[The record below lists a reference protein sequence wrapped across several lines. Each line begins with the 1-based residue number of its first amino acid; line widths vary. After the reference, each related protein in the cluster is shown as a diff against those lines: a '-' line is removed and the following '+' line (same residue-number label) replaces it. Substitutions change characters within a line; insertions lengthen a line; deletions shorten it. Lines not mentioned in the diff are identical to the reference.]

1 MGVKERR
8 LREKVA
14 LREEILE
21 AARELFV
28 KEGYESVSMRRLA
41 QEIEYSP
48 TTIYLYFRDKQD
60 LIHQLCD
67 ETFSLLIRRLK
78 DLHLDLGDPLEGLR
92 KAGYAYVQFG
102 LEHPDHYRATFV
114 IPHCHEE
121 MVGLTPEELEA
132 DSGMQCFNSLRM
144 GVAECI
150 RLGYFKPVD
159 IETTSQAIWANLHG
173 ITSLLIGNGKFPWV
187 DKPTLVKFTV
197 DTMIDGL
204 LAKPAV

>member
-1 MGVKERR
+1 
-8 LREKVA
+8 
-14 LREEILE
+14 
-21 AARELFV
+21 
-28 KEGYESVSMRRLA
+28 
-41 QEIEYSP
+41 
-48 TTIYLYFRDKQD
+48 
-60 LIHQLCD
+60 
-67 ETFSLLIRRLK
+67 
-78 DLHLDLGDPLEGLR
+78 
-92 KAGYAYVQFG
+92 
-102 LEHPDHYRATFV
+102 
-114 IPHCHEE
+114 
-121 MVGLTPEELEA
+121 
-132 DSGMQCFNSLRM
+132 MQCFNSLRM

>member
-28 KEGYESVSMRRLA
+28 KEGYESVSMRRIA

-67 ETFSLLIRRLK
+67 ETFSLLIKTLK

-121 MVGLTPEELEA
+121 MAGLTEKELEN

-173 ITSLLIGNGKFPWV
+173 ITSLLIGNSKFPWV
-187 DKPTLVKFTV
+187 EKQSLVKFTV

-204 LAKPAV
+204 LAMRAV

>member
-67 ETFSLLIRRLK
+67 ETFSLLIKKLK

-159 IETTSQAIWANLHG
+159 IETTSQAIWATLHG

-204 LAKPAV
+204 MAKPAA